1 MKKVS
6 AHILP
11 NMHDEDYDA
20 LMGRYY
26 SPIMKV
32 CYMVAVGGGLDVNDV
47 YQEVAM
53 EIWTHF
59 DTIMSRF
66 RHEAAE
72 ETYVIS
78 IAINTALDYRSSVE
92 RRVRLVPIT
101 EQQCAIGVDDSDRDR
116 LEELY
121 TLIRCLNPDD
131 RCLVYLKLQGY
142 SYAEIGEKMNLTET
156 AVGTR
161 FSRIVARLRRLS
173 HVMLGEA
180 KPLNDNNNK

>member
-101 EQQCAIGVDDSDRDR
+101 EQQCASVWTTPTATVSKNSTP
-116 LEELY
+116 LSAAS
-121 TLIRCLNPDD
+121 TP
-131 RCLVYLKLQGY
+131 
-142 SYAEIGEKMNLTET
+142 TT
-156 AVGTR
+156 AVWSISSSKAT
-161 FSRIVARLRRLS
+161 ATLR
-173 HVMLGEA
+173 
-180 KPLNDNNNK
+180 